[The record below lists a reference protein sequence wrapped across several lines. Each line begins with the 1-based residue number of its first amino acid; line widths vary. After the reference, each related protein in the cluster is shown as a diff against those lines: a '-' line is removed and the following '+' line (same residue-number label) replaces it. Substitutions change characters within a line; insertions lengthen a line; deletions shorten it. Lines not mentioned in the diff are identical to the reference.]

1 MHLAEFVYR
10 DFMNVE
16 RVMNPNGI
24 IIVDDVFPNH
34 PLQASRTRQSQV
46 WTGDVWRFA
55 TLLAEKRPD
64 LRLTWLD
71 TAPTG
76 LLLISRLNPKSRA
89 LWGDYNKVMRRL
101 NDEAESEVPKRILDR
116 EDAVEP
122 TLEQLRAAAGR

>member
-1 MHLAEFVYR
+1 
-10 DFMNVE
+10 
-16 RVMNPNGI
+16 MNPNGI
-24 IIVDDVFPNH
+24 IVVDDVFPNH